1 MTNSQHENSGNIPEE
16 YSNPKTLVKHKQL
29 ERKIRK
35 KRKKISRLKAFS
47 RFVVLV
53 ILLVLTYEFFRLS
66 GWYLKPDTFKS
77 PQKNVEILNNN
88 IIPTYVLQ
96 KDLEKVKVS
105 HLPIFLVQVK
115 PISKELYKNPA
126 IKRVYVRRYAFP
138 ARLQIIVEERI
149 PEVIIK
155 TDLKA
160 KPVSYFT
167 SDGILIMN
175 KPYMSLGKSSS
186 ALKILTQNNNLKTI
200 DTKRIEE
207 LKKVVKAVEKYS
219 NEKVEYID
227 LRKPND
233 VFVKI
238 KTTSI
243 RLGTLDS
250 TVFERISRI
259 YTILPE
265 ITEVDSHVQYIDL
278 SWDKV
283 NYFKLNKSGKNDQ

>member
-1 MTNSQHENSGNIPEE
+1 MTNSQHDNLGDIPEE
-16 YSNPKTLVKHKQL
+16 YNNPKNLVKHKRI

-35 KRKKISRLKAFS
+35 KRKKISRLKAFF
-47 RFVVLV
+47 RFIVLVVLLFL
-53 ILLVLTYEFFRLS
+53 IYEFFHLS
-66 GWYLKPDTFKS
+66 GWYLKPDTFTN
-77 PQKNVEILNNN
+77 PQNNVEILNNK
-88 IIPTYVLQ
+88 IVPTYVLQ
-96 KDLEKVKVS
+96 KDLENVKVS
-105 HLPIFLVQVK
+105 NLPIFLVKVK
-115 PISKELYKNPA
+115 PISKELYKNPV

-138 ARLQIIVEERI
+138 ARLQIMVEERM

-160 KPVSYFT
+160 KPVSFFT
-167 SDGILIMN
+167 SDGVLIMN
-175 KPYMSLGKSSS
+175 KPYMSLGNSSS
-186 ALKILTQNNNLKTI
+186 ALKILTQYNNLKSI
-200 DTKRIEE
+200 DTKKIEE

-238 KTTSI
+238 HSTSI

-283 NYFKLNKSGKNDQ
+283 NYFKLNKSDKNDQ